1 MLTDKMDGYMNTY
14 VKNVLTDH
22 WDDYQLRSLV
32 LGGNA
37 EVFEVQKE
45 YDIEFEESIQKKYSH
60 PCMQWYRKKHIAEM
74 GGLTFNTPKP
84 RKNWKE
90 GLDEAKSFAT
100 EKTQQMKQSYA
111 QAMNEGVVQQS
122 IGTKL
127 KGMFSKKP

>member
-45 YDIEFEESIQKKYSH
+45 YDIEFEESI
-60 PCMQWYRKKHIAEM
+60 
-74 GGLTFNTPKP
+74 
-84 RKNWKE
+84 
-90 GLDEAKSFAT
+90 
-100 EKTQQMKQSYA
+100 
-111 QAMNEGVVQQS
+111 
-122 IGTKL
+122 
-127 KGMFSKKP
+127 